1 MGAAQAFVLRDRTV
15 AARSTWPRPWARLVP
30 TSEPRRHA
38 NVVIVSAA
46 GQIGGIEVDRLGERL
61 DVMLKP
67 MEGLLGGMRG
77 VAGTTLLGDGRV
89 LVVLDVQ
96 EMLR

>member
-1 MGAAQAFVLRDRTV
+1 M
-15 AARSTWPRPWARLVP
+15 
-30 TSEPRRHA
+30 
-38 NVVIVSAA
+38 SAA
-46 GQIGGIEVDRLGERL
+46 GQIGAIEVDRLGERL

-96 EMLR
+96 EIFG